1 LGIGLAKLGE
11 ADKLREAEIYLKKAA
26 KLDPFNVKVLYNL
39 GVVYFYQGKLKEAR
53 DAWEK
58 ALKIKPGDPLL
69 QKALAELSLYEA
81 KFKR

>member
-1 LGIGLAKLGE
+1 MKRIFAIWPNRGSGSRRFMRPLPSMMFVWQQE
-11 ADKLREAEIYLKKAA
+11 LKE
-26 KLDPFNVKVLYNL
+26 DFTP
-39 GVVYFYQGKLKEAR
+39 EAR